1 MAEILIIEDDEV
13 FSEYMEDR
21 NHEPQTAHT
30 LEQARERL
38 AVSIPD
44 AILLDQQLPDGLG
57 IRYAVKRSPYCH
69 AALTAAVVSG
79 GVDGADPDNEGG
91 NARGAR
97 CPRESQHQQ
106 WRCDNAARQNRS
118 SQPSPICTYKGCFSR
133 HNSGVRLLPQPPPG

>member
-21 NHEPQTAHT
+21 NHEPQAAYT

-38 AVSIPD
+38 AESIPD
-44 AILLDQQLPDGLG
+44 AILLDQQLPDGFG

-91 NARGAR
+91 NAR
-97 CPRESQHQQ
+97 
-106 WRCDNAARQNRS
+106 AARAHGYGYAAQYHPRF
-118 SQPSPICTYKGCFSR
+118 CRVRVDDLR
-133 HNSGVRLLPQPPPG
+133 HAGGRDCGPNTRGDEYAHVAQ

>member
-21 NHEPQTAHT
+21 NHEPQTDHT

-44 AILLDQQLPDGLG
+44 GFG

-91 NARGAR
+91 NAR
-97 CPRESQHQQ
+97 
-106 WRCDNAARQNRS
+106 AARAHGYGYAAQYR
-118 SQPSPICTYKGCFSR
+118 PRFCRIRVDDVR
-133 HNSGVRLLPQPPPG
+133 HAGGRDCGPNARGDEYAHVAQ